1 MDPDVR
7 FAVAKK
13 IVQRCADFGIPAH
26 DVVVDP
32 LVMPIGALGDA
43 GRQVFALL
51 RRLREELKVNTTC
64 GLSNISFGL
73 PHRHGINASF
83 IPMVIGAGMTSA
95 IMNPVRPQEM
105 EAVRGAN
112 VLNGTDENCTNWI
125 RTYKDYKPAEGG
137 VAIAAPT
144 AVNAPGEGA
153 ANGGRRRGGRE
164 ARMARG

>member
-1 MDPDVR
+1 
-7 FAVAKK
+7 
-13 IVQRCADFGIPAH
+13 
-26 DVVVDP
+26 P

-73 PHRHGINASF
+73 PHRHGINAAF

-112 VLNGTDENCTNWI
+112 VLN
-125 RTYKDYKPAEGG
+125 
-137 VAIAAPT
+137 
-144 AVNAPGEGA
+144 
-153 ANGGRRRGGRE
+153 
-164 ARMARG
+164 